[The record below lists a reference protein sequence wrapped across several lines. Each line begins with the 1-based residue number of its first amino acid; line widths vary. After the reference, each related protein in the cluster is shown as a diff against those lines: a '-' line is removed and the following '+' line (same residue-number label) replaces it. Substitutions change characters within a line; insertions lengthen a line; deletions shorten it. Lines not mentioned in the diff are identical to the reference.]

1 MQEKTTKRT
10 ITGTSI
16 NLLVAATVSVLALA
30 SPAVAADKLIPFNGS
45 LNAQEAISAGPS
57 PGTFVADGTGGGIAT
72 LIGRFTLTWKFTVT
86 IADGTGLGPVRFT
99 AANGDEIFTTAAGI
113 SWPADTPG
121 LSYSGDP
128 DHNRWYGSVRRR
140 ERNLRRGAL
149 DRFEYGRHLRFF
161 PGDHDFA
168 GCRQL
173 RVSVRAVKT
182 HTAPYGLRR
191 ITGTTGD
198 PALTDSMR

>member
-45 LNAQEAISAGPS
+45 LNAQEAISAGPA

-121 LSYSGDP
+121 VF
-128 DHNRWYGSVRRR
+128 HIR
-140 ERNLRRGAL
+140 EIQTITGGT
-149 DRFEYGRHLRFF
+149 GR
-161 PGDHDFA
+161 FA
-168 GCRQL
+168 G
-173 RVSVRAVKT
+173 AK
-182 HTAPYGLRR
+182 
-191 ITGTTGD
+191 GTFVVER
-198 PALTDSMR
+198 LTDLNTGATSGSFQGTMTLPVAAN